1 MMDSFELSK
10 IAGAVFAALLLI
22 FVPKV
27 IIETRLKGHEVG
39 KGGYA
44 LPTSE
49 ATAAAE
55 PAKAEGAKAEG
66 DKPKEGAVPAA
77 AGGEAKGG
85 GFDAKAVVAKIG
97 AGNPDSGKTT
107 FQKCAA
113 CHSAEKG
120 AANKVG
126 PNLWNV
132 IGRKKAGKEDFAGY
146 SAAMKG
152 KGGDWTFE
160 DLAAFLHNPAAAV
173 SGTKMVFPG
182 VKDDGA
188 LADLLAYMRTLA
200 DSPAALP

>member
-1 MMDSFELSK
+1 MDTFELSK
-10 IAGAVFAALLLI
+10 VAGAVFTALLLI

-27 IIETRLKGHEVG
+27 IIDMRLKGHAVD

-44 LPTSE
+44 LP
-49 ATAAAE
+49 AAE
-55 PAKAEGAKAEG
+55 SAATPTGPAKADGAKAKDG
-66 DKPKEGAVPAA
+66 VAPAA

-97 AGNPDSGKTT
+97 SGSADNGKTT

-160 DLAAFLHNPAAAV
+160 ELAAFLHSPSAVV